1 MVPRLQ
7 NTKPIVYIH
16 KQIMIMI
23 YNQSNMSSGLTLTSK
38 PLFTKFTV
46 NKKFKKKRKK
56 SQWMPYEHWFMNY
69 F

>member
-1 MVPRLQ
+1 
-7 NTKPIVYIH
+7 
-16 KQIMIMI
+16 MI